1 MLDWPIN
8 FELSLRGKIKYLD
21 FPSGIYRKHSGGLMN
36 NLLNKEIGD
45 KLVEV
50 LKERQEKYMK
60 ENGK

>member
-1 MLDWPIN
+1 
-8 FELSLRGKIKYLD
+8 
-21 FPSGIYRKHSGGLMN
+21 MN